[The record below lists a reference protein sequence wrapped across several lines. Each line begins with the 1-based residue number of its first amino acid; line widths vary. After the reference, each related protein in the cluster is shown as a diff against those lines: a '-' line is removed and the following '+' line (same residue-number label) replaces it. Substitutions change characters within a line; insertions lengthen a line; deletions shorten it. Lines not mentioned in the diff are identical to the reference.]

1 VADLAKDG
9 ERPALSPEG
18 LLRALGVIVPA
29 SGLGWERWLRL
40 VVLGDD
46 CSHAQPFAA
55 IPEAGFGGVV
65 QAAVVAEFS
74 TLQIQAGRRGAW
86 VPTVASSGGVRLLR
100 FDSGDAAQATSPMLL
115 PVVVPF
121 QYQINGAVEAVCSVG
136 TVAATGGPGIQAALL
151 GSDAFNAGVGRIGWW
166 VPPGGVI
173 QFIHTTANVAATYQ
187 QIVREPLG
195 AP

>member
-136 TVAATGGPGIQAALL
+136 TVEATGGPGIQAALL